1 MNNIE
6 KLIKD
11 NLPKIKYSTSI
22 DDFEKY
28 GKDRTNF
35 YRVNPAIIVFPK
47 STKEVRLIIELANF
61 HNLKIV
67 PSGGRTGLSGGAVA
81 KNNEIVVSLDYMN
94 KILNFN
100 EINQTLYV
108 EAGVITEEVQ
118 EAAREKGLYYPVDFG
133 SRGSSHIGGNIATN
147 AGGIRVLR
155 YGLTRNQIV
164 GITMVTGSGK
174 IIKTNNGLLK
184 NATGYDLRH
193 LIIGSEGTLGIITEA
208 IIKLTNPPK
217 KTEML
222 LFGIQDIRKSIPILT
237 RFKKQICISAFEFVS
252 HKALLYSTKLTKKPL
267 PFNKEY
273 PFYILV
279 EFENSSKSTTN
290 KIESVVS
297 KLYEEDIVLSDI
309 YGTST
314 DEIERIWSYREQ
326 VAEAL
331 APFTPYKN
339 DISVL
344 TSKIPEF
351 INEAEKL
358 LKKSYP
364 NFEII
369 WYGHIAD
376 GNLHINILKPDNMP
390 VDDFHKKCDKVSLIL
405 FNLIKRY
412 KGSISAEHGLGL
424 LKKDFIHYSR
434 SFEEIELMKSIKKIF
449 DPNGIM
455 NPGKAIS

>member
-11 NLPKIKYSTSI
+11 NLPKIKYSTNI

-35 YRVNPAIIVFPK
+35 YKVNPAIILFPK
-47 STKEVRLIIELANF
+47 STKEVRLIVELANL

-81 KNNEIVVSLDYMN
+81 KHNEVVVSLDYMN
-94 KILNFN
+94 KVLDFN
-100 EINQTLYV
+100 EINQTLSV
-108 EAGVITEEVQ
+108 EAGVITEEIQ
-118 EAAREKGLYYPVDFG
+118 EIAREKGLYYPVDFG

-164 GITMVTGSGK
+164 GLTMVTGSGK
-174 IIKTNNGLLK
+174 VIKTNNGLLK

-208 IIKLTNPPK
+208 IIKLINPPG

-222 LFGIQDIRKSIPILT
+222 LFGIKDIGKSIPILT
-237 RFKKQICISAFEFVS
+237 LFKRQVCVSAFEFVS
-252 HKALLYSTKLTKKPL
+252 HKALLHSTKLTKKPL

-273 PFYILV
+273 PFYILI
-279 EFENSSKSTTN
+279 EFENNSESTTD
-290 KIESVVS
+290 KVESVVS
-297 KLYEEDIVLSDI
+297 KLYEDNIILSDI

-314 DEIERIWSYREQ
+314 SEIELIWSYREQ

-344 TSKIPEF
+344 TSKIPKF
-351 INEAEKL
+351 IEEAEKL

-376 GNLHINILKPDNMP
+376 GNLHINILKPDTMP
-390 VDDFHKKCDKVSLIL
+390 VDDFHKKCDQVSLIL
-405 FNLIKRY
+405 FSLIKKH
-412 KGSISAEHGLGL
+412 KGKYICRTRIGFA
-424 LKKDFIHYSR
+424 
-434 SFEEIELMKSIKKIF
+434 
-449 DPNGIM
+449 
-455 NPGKAIS
+455 